1 MTSTGAKQAPHVPV
15 LVSEVIGALAIHG
28 GDTVVDG
35 TFGAGGYTQAMLAAG
50 AGRVIG
56 FDRDPEA
63 IEAGR
68 SLVPDPRLTLVEERF
83 SQMDRA
89 LADRGIAHVDA
100 IALDI
105 GVSSMQL
112 DRAER
117 GFSFQADGP
126 LDMRMSKSGLT
137 AAEFLNSADEA
148 EIARV
153 LRDYGE
159 EPRARAIAR
168 AIVAARPVERTAEL
182 AAIVRR
188 AAGFRPGQKS
198 DPATR
203 TFQAIRIHLNA
214 ELDELEEGLDAA
226 ERAQRPGGR
235 LAVVTFH
242 SLEDRIVKR
251 FFRERSGGSPA
262 GSRHRPAL
270 VDPAEPTF
278 ERVAK
283 PVSPTER
290 ELAANPRARSARLRS
305 AVRTSAPPA
314 RKDCNER
321 SKLRLA
327 VHGRQLRRRGAR
339 LLPRLAPRGV
349 RALGARERRD
359 QDRARPARS
368 AHAANRNRD
377 SRPPV
382 AARALECRRLCAV
395 GARRQPVPRGQL
407 RARTARP
414 AGPSGRLQGARGARL
429 GARARAGESAARRGS
444 TGRIRRSV
452 GGVAERLAPRSQP
465 QDRDARGPGK
475 NGRRIAPNG
484 RDEVRRQAGYGGEA
498 GALQGCG

>member
-1 MTSTGAKQAPHVPV
+1 MTSTGANLAPHVPV
-15 LVSEVIGALAIHG
+15 LVDEVIGALAIER
-28 GDTVVDG
+28 GDTLVDG
-35 TFGAGGYTQAMLAAG
+35 TFGAGGYTRAMLAAG

-68 SLVPDPRLTLVEERF
+68 SLVPDPRLDLVEQRF
-83 SQMDRA
+83 SQMDRV
-89 LADRGIAHVDA
+89 LAERGVGRVDA

-105 GVSSMQL
+105 GISSMQI
-112 DRAER
+112 DTAAR

-137 AAEFLNSADEA
+137 AAEFLNSADEV

-168 AIVAARPVERTAEL
+168 AIVAARPVERTTEL

-214 ELDELEEGLDAA
+214 ELDELEEGLEAA
-226 ERAQRPGGR
+226 ERALKPGGR

-251 FFRERSGGSPA
+251 FFRQRSGGMPA
-262 GSRHRPAL
+262 GSRHRPAV
-270 VDPAEPTF
+270 VDPIRPTF

-290 ELAANPRARSARLRS
+290 ELAVNPRARSARLRS
-305 AVRTSAPPA
+305 AVRTSAPP
-314 RKDCNER
+314 RKE
-321 SKLRLA
+321 S
-327 VHGRQLRRRGAR
+327 
-339 LLPRLAPRGV
+339 
-349 RALGARERRD
+349 
-359 QDRARPARS
+359 
-368 AHAANRNRD
+368 
-377 SRPPV
+377 
-382 AARALECRRLCAV
+382 
-395 GARRQPVPRGQL
+395 
-407 RARTARP
+407 
-414 AGPSGRLQGARGARL
+414 LQ
-429 GARARAGESAARRGS
+429 
-444 TGRIRRSV
+444 
-452 GGVAERLAPRSQP
+452 
-465 QDRDARGPGK
+465 
-475 NGRRIAPNG
+475 
-484 RDEVRRQAGYGGEA
+484 
-498 GALQGCG
+498 

>member
-1 MTSTGAKQAPHVPV
+1 MTSTGTNTAPHVPV
-15 LVSEVIGALAIHG
+15 LVNEVIGALAIHG
-28 GDTVVDG
+28 GEVAVDG
-35 TFGAGGYTQAMLAAG
+35 TFGAGGYTRAMLAAG

-68 SLVPDPRLTLVEERF
+68 SLVPNPALTLIEERF
-83 SQMDRA
+83 SQMDRV
-89 LADRGIAHVDA
+89 LAERGIGPVDA

-126 LDMRMSKSGLT
+126 LDMRMSRSGLT
-137 AAEFLNSADEA
+137 AAEFLNTADEA

-188 AAGFRPGQKS
+188 AAGFRKGQKA

-214 ELDELEEGLDAA
+214 ELDELEQGLAAA
-226 ERAQRPGGR
+226 ERSLRPGGR

-251 FFRERSGGSPA
+251 FFRDRSGSSPA
-262 GSRHRPAL
+262 GSRHRPML
-270 VDPAEPTF
+270 GDPNEPTF

-305 AVRTSAPPA
+305 AVRTSAQP
-314 RKDCNER
+314 RK
-321 SKLRLA
+321 
-327 VHGRQLRRRGAR
+327 
-339 LLPRLAPRGV
+339 
-349 RALGARERRD
+349 
-359 QDRARPARS
+359 
-368 AHAANRNRD
+368 
-377 SRPPV
+377 
-382 AARALECRRLCAV
+382 
-395 GARRQPVPRGQL
+395 
-407 RARTARP
+407 
-414 AGPSGRLQGARGARL
+414 GRLQ
-429 GARARAGESAARRGS
+429 
-444 TGRIRRSV
+444 
-452 GGVAERLAPRSQP
+452 
-465 QDRDARGPGK
+465 
-475 NGRRIAPNG
+475 
-484 RDEVRRQAGYGGEA
+484 
-498 GALQGCG
+498 

>member
-1 MTSTGAKQAPHVPV
+1 MTSTGTKQAPHVPV
-15 LVSEVIGALAIHG
+15 LVSEVIGALAIQH

-63 IEAGR
+63 VEAGR
-68 SLVPDPRLTLVEERF
+68 SLVPDPRLTLVEDRF
-83 SQMDRA
+83 SQMDRV
-89 LADRGIAHVDA
+89 LADRGIGTVDA

-112 DRAER
+112 DRADR

-137 AAEFLNSADEA
+137 AAEYLNSADEA

-153 LRDYGE
+153 LREFGE

-188 AAGFRPGQKS
+188 AAGFRAGQKS

-214 ELDELEEGLDAA
+214 ELDELEQGLAAA
-226 ERAQRPGGR
+226 ERSLRPGGR

-251 FFRERSGGSPA
+251 FLRERSGATPA
-262 GSRHRPAL
+262 GSRHRPAR
-270 VDPAEPTF
+270 VDPDQPTF

-283 PVSPTER
+283 PVAPSER
-290 ELAANPRARSARLRS
+290 ELAVNPRARSARLRS
-305 AVRTSAPPA
+305 AVRTSAPP
-314 RKDCNER
+314 RHN
-321 SKLRLA
+321 
-327 VHGRQLRRRGAR
+327 
-339 LLPRLAPRGV
+339 
-349 RALGARERRD
+349 
-359 QDRARPARS
+359 
-368 AHAANRNRD
+368 
-377 SRPPV
+377 
-382 AARALECRRLCAV
+382 
-395 GARRQPVPRGQL
+395 QPWE
-407 RARTARP
+407 
-414 AGPSGRLQGARGARL
+414 RLQ
-429 GARARAGESAARRGS
+429 
-444 TGRIRRSV
+444 
-452 GGVAERLAPRSQP
+452 
-465 QDRDARGPGK
+465 
-475 NGRRIAPNG
+475 
-484 RDEVRRQAGYGGEA
+484 
-498 GALQGCG
+498 